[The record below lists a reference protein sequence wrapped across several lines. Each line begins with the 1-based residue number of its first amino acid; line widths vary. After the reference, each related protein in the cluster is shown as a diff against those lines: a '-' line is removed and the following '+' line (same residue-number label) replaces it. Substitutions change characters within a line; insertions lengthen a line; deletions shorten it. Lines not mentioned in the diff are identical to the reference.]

1 MKKTLFFIVLFLL
14 STLRQAPAADKD
26 TLVIGL
32 AADAMSLDPHDV
44 NETASFNVWM
54 NIFDTL
60 LYRSRDLKVNPL
72 LATSY
77 KMINDTTWEFDL
89 RKGVRFHN
97 GEEFNAATVKFNF
110 ERLMNPGN
118 KLKQGTGVFTE
129 NFERIETINDYKV
142 RIITKYPLPFLDS
155 ILCYTPGMIP
165 PQYLRDKGPSFIAA
179 NPVGSGP
186 YKFVRWAR
194 DEQIVLTANEKYWR
208 GVPQIKKVV
217 FRPIPDATTRIAGLQ
232 NQELDII
239 IGVPP
244 SHVPMVEKKGR
255 SFVSKVPGMHVVFVA
270 FDNTKGGPVADKR
283 VRRAIAHA
291 IDIDTI
297 IKKVA
302 YGYGETLAL
311 PYTAKHFGYDP
322 ELKPHPYDPG
332 EAKRLLAE
340 AGYPNGFDF
349 ILNSP
354 SGYWGEDRETAEAVV
369 GYLRKVG
376 INASVRVHQG
386 GTFITKWFAHD
397 LYPAYLARFGDV
409 TWNAGYALFRLLRS
423 GSLFS
428 NFHHPQIDALI
439 DEGRFTT
446 DRQKRL
452 RIYSDVA
459 KLIKEEVPYAFTYQ
473 FYYLYGINERVNW
486 QGRPDEQMFIFD
498 MSFKK

>member
-1 MKKTLFFIVLFLL
+1 MKKTIFFAVLFLPITL
-14 STLRQAPAADKD
+14 SLAPAADKN

-32 AADAMSLDPHDV
+32 AADPMSLDPHDV
-44 NETASFNVWM
+44 NDTPSFNVWM

-77 KMINDTTWEFDL
+77 KMIDDTTWEFDL

-97 GEEFNAATVKFNF
+97 GEEFNASTVKFNF
-110 ERLMNPGN
+110 DRLMNPSN
-118 KLKQGTGVFTE
+118 KLKQGVGVFPE
-129 NFERIETINDYKV
+129 HFERIECIDDYKI
-142 RIITKYPLPFLDS
+142 RIITKHPLPFLDS
-155 ILCYTPGMIP
+155 ILCYTPGIIP

-194 DEQIVLTANEKYWR
+194 DEQVVLAANEKYWR

-217 FRPIPDATTRIAGLQ
+217 FRPIPEATTRIAGLQ
-232 NQELDII
+232 NKELDII

-244 SHVPMVEKKGR
+244 SHVPMAEKKGR

-297 IKKVA
+297 IKKTI
-302 YGYGETLAL
+302 YGYGIKLAL
-311 PYTAKHFGYDP
+311 PYPKTHFGYDT
-322 ELKPHPYDPG
+322 ELKPYPYDPN

-340 AGYPNGFDF
+340 AGYPKGFDF

-354 SGYWGEDRETAEAVV
+354 TGRWGEDRETAEAVV

-376 INASVRVHQG
+376 INASARFLEG
-386 GTFITKWFAHD
+386 GTFITKWFSHD
-397 LYPAYLARFGDV
+397 MYPAYLARFGDV
-409 TWNAGYALFRLLRS
+409 TWDAGYALFRLLRS

-428 NFHHPQIDALI
+428 NFHNPQIDALI
-439 DEGRFTT
+439 DEGRSTT

-452 RIYSDVA
+452 KAYYDVA

-473 FYYLYGINERVNW
+473 FHYLYGINERVNW
-486 QGRPDEQMFIFD
+486 QGRLDEQMHVFD

>member
-1 MKKTLFFIVLFLL
+1 MNKLFFSVAISLL
-14 STLRQAPAADKD
+14 LIAGLVSAADKG

-32 AADAMSLDPHDV
+32 AADAMSLDPHNV
-44 NETASFNVWM
+44 TETPSYNVLM

-60 LYRSRDLKVNPL
+60 LYLSPGRKICPL

-77 KMINDTTWEFDL
+77 QMLNDVTWEFNL

-97 GEEFNAATVKFNF
+97 GEDFNASTVKYNF
-110 ERLMNPGN
+110 SRILDPKN
-118 KLKQGTGVFTE
+118 KLQHGAGLFSE
-129 NFERIETINDYKV
+129 FIERIEILDEYRI
-142 RIITKYPLPFLDS
+142 RIITKAPLPFLDGY
-155 ILCYTPGMIP
+155 LCHTPMMISP
-165 PQYLRDKGPSFIAA
+165 KYSQEKGASHIAL

-194 DEQIVLTANEKYWR
+194 DEQVVLAANENYWR

-217 FRPIPDATTRIAGLQ
+217 FRPIPDATTRIVGLQ

-244 SHVPMVEKKGR
+244 SQIPLVEKKGR
-255 SFVSKVPGMHVVFVA
+255 SFVSRVAGMHVAFVA
-270 FDNTKGGPVADKR
+270 LDNTKGGPVADKR
-283 VRRAIAHA
+283 VRRAIAQA
-291 IDIDTI
+291 IDVDTI
-297 IKKVA
+297 IKKVI
-302 YGYGETLAL
+302 YGCGIKLAL
-311 PYTAKHFGYDP
+311 PYRPSHFGYDP
-322 ELKPHPYDPG
+322 ELKPYPYDPG

-354 SGYWGEDRETAEAVV
+354 SGRWGEDRETAEAVA

-376 INASVRVHQG
+376 IKASVRFLEG

-397 LYPAYLARFGDV
+397 MYPAYLARFGDV
-409 TWNAGYALFRLLRS
+409 TWDAGSALFRMLRS

-439 DEGRFTT
+439 DEGRSTT
-446 DRQKRL
+446 NRQKRL
-452 RIYSDVA
+452 KIYSDVA

-473 FYYLYGINERVNW
+473 FYYLYGVNERVSW
-486 QGRPDEQMFIFD
+486 QGRPDEQMHVFD
-498 MSFKK
+498 MSFK

>member
-1 MKKTLFFIVLFLL
+1 MKKSLLAVALFLL
-14 STLRQAPAADKD
+14 STFSLAPAADKD

-77 KMINDTTWEFDL
+77 KMINDTTWELDL

-110 ERLMNPGN
+110 ERLMNPSN

-129 NFERIETINDYKV
+129 NFERIEPINDYKV

-165 PQYLRDKGPSFIAA
+165 PQYLRDKGPSFIAG

-244 SHVPMVEKKGR
+244 SHVPLVEKKGR

-283 VRRAIAHA
+283 VRRAIAHS

-311 PYTAKHFGYDP
+311 PYTAKHFGYDLG
-322 ELKPHPYDPG
+322 LKPHPYVPG

-473 FYYLYGINERVNW
+473 FYYLYGINEWLIW